1 MVFNYGKRFDWIFR
15 CVLLQKQLAELEAE
29 MSSLDTEYSQLQEEN
44 SQLQSE
50 ANHMKKVNQ
59 SLLQEQQSAGEASTT
74 DGAEENP
81 IENAPSVGEI
91 HSMYQDLFLAD
102 MKKEVQ
108 EAQEKLSQ
116 TKKESMDANREIQ
129 RLRKEQAK
137 LEATL
142 NRYRGMANKYSKP
155 KAAPVM
161 EDDDNP
167 DLTNF
172 KLLRMQTKGEH
183 KNEKIAKVVNQN
195 WVDCAK
201 VKDLLDSLESLDQ
214 TDLMSL
220 FLTAIRVVK
229 KLVGT

>member
-1 MVFNYGKRFDWIFR
+1 
-15 CVLLQKQLAELEAE
+15 
-29 MSSLDTEYSQLQEEN
+29 
-44 SQLQSE
+44 
-50 ANHMKKVNQ
+50 
-59 SLLQEQQSAGEASTT
+59 
-74 DGAEENP
+74 
-81 IENAPSVGEI
+81 
-91 HSMYQDLFLAD
+91 
-102 MKKEVQ
+102 
-108 EAQEKLSQ
+108 
-116 TKKESMDANREIQ
+116 
-129 RLRKEQAK
+129 
-137 LEATL
+137 
-142 NRYRGMANKYSKP
+142 MANKYSKP